1 MEQGYGGRC
10 GAAPGPGPSPHP
22 GWRLGPLAGFGGGF
36 PVNGGEESGRLAVAA
51 GGVQPLWEGV
61 VPASRERAPPLI
73 GSAPRRSALGRRRLV
88 EGCYSRLGGEG
99 GRSLLL
105 TPPPPA
111 TRPGCVMGRR
121 GGGRK
126 WSRSHF

>member
-88 EGCYSRLGGEG
+88 EGCYSRLGGG
-99 GRSLLL
+99 GRPFSPPHPPPP
-105 TPPPPA
+105 PPPPA
-111 TRPGCVMGRR
+111 PGV
-121 GGGRK
+121 
-126 WSRSHF
+126 